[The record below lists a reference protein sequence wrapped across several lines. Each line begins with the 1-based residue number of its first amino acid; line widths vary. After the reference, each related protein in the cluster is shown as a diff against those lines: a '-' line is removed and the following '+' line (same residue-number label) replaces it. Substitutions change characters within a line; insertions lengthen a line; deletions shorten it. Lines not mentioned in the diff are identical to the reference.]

1 MWTKGGKQIMS
12 NMQALEVPNFFCLFE
27 AKMLVD
33 GRSNLANFA
42 KKQRT
47 RYWQAYLKGG
57 EKVEHV
63 EHPEITRTLNTGYP
77 QKVDKPEHAGTDFLD
92 TEIFVGD
99 NIVEDPNTGE
109 TVLKENL
116 EQYLADHYGFQFKTA
131 K

>member
-1 MWTKGGKQIMS
+1 VTS
-12 NMQALEVPNFFCLFE
+12 TQALEVSNFFCLFE

-77 QKVDKPEHAGTDFLD
+77 HKEEHEYAGVDFLD